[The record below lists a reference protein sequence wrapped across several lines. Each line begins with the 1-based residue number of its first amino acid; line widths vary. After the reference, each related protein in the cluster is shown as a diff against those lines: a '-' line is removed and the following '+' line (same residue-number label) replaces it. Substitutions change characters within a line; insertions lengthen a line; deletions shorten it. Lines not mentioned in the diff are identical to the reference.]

1 MRYFFNCRK
10 NHPTRKD
17 TLGKP
22 AGTMVDYNLALI
34 LVPAVVVGSAVG
46 VIVNYIMPEPV
57 QIGVN
62 LAFLIV
68 VIATTTPRFFRL
80 R

>member
-1 MRYFFNCRK
+1 
-10 NHPTRKD
+10 
-17 TLGKP
+17 
-22 AGTMVDYNLALI
+22 MVDYNLTLI
-34 LVPAVVVGSAVG
+34 LVSAVVVGSAVG

-62 LAFLIV
+62 LVFLIGV
-68 VIATTTPRFFRL
+68 FATTIPRFIRL

>member
-1 MRYFFNCRK
+1 
-10 NHPTRKD
+10 
-17 TLGKP
+17 
-22 AGTMVDYNLALI
+22 MVDYNLTLI

-62 LAFLIV
+62 LVFLLV